1 MSTEAPRPKRI
12 LAIDGGGVRGVV
24 AIAFLEALEL
34 RLAEKAGH
42 PVALRDHFDLI
53 GGTSTGAILATA
65 LALGLKL
72 DDVRNH
78 YFDLA
83 PTVFRRRVAR
93 IKFLQ
98 AQFLGQDLERHVAT
112 FTGDR
117 RLDTADIKPGG
128 LAIITKRFD
137 TNSVWFL
144 TNNPEAPYWDD
155 GDHIGNRRYRLSSLV
170 RASAAAPLFFAPQ
183 RIQVVESEPAGL
195 FIDGSVSPHNNPAL
209 ALLQIATIPAY
220 GYGWKTGEHELE
232 ITSIGT
238 GSHRTVPTPNF
249 WLRLAAGFAIKSLE
263 SIIHDCDEQVLT
275 MMQALGRNV
284 TPWIINS
291 EIGDLSGVC
300 IATEPLFTF
309 HRYNFLLDHTWLRD
323 HLGEAPDQ
331 QVLSSY
337 ARIDN
342 TAAMQPLYDLA
353 QKVAERAMSARA

>member
-1 MSTEAPRPKRI
+1 MSVEAPRPKRI

-24 AIAFLEALEL
+24 AIAFLEALQQ
-34 RLAEKAGH
+34 RLSREAGH

-65 LALGLKL
+65 LALGLEL
-72 DDVRNH
+72 GEVRQH

-83 PTVFRRRVAR
+83 PAVFRRRIAR

-98 AQFLGQDLERHVAT
+98 AQFLGQDLERHVSA

-144 TNNPEAPYWDD
+144 TNNPHARFWND
-155 GDHIGNRRYRLSSLV
+155 GDHIGNRHYRLSSLV

-183 RIQVVESEPAGL
+183 QIKVVEGEPPGL

-220 GYGWKTGEHELE
+220 GYGWKTGEKELE
-232 ITSIGT
+232 ITSVGT
-238 GSHRTVPTPNF
+238 GSHRPPASNGI
-249 WLRLAAGFAIKSLE
+249 LARLAAGFAIKSLE
-263 SIIHDCDEQVLT
+263 SVMHDCDEQVLT

-284 TPWIINS
+284 TPWTVNS
-291 EIGDLSGVC
+291 EIGDLSGTC
-300 IATEPLFTF
+300 IVSEPLFAF
-309 HRYNFLLDHTWLRD
+309 RRYNLLLDHEWLSQR
-323 HLGEAPDQ
+323 LEGVPEQAM
-331 QVLSSY
+331 LSSF

-342 TAAMQPLYDLA
+342 TSAMRPLYDLA
-353 QKVAERAMSARA
+353 RRVAAQSP